1 MDPSPEGSIF
11 GRDRRRARRHPIHT
25 PAYASLSGSSQT
37 AVVELS
43 EIINISECG
52 VCIQASSQMK
62 INRLLPLCLDL
73 SATSSRLHVV
83 GHVIWSEPSG
93 KTGIRFPEISEPSRI
108 EFDRWIEANA
118 DAESATHEAT
128 PQPAESPERRAVAS
142 KPASSRAYTTLVNEW
157 AEMEKEVD
165 SCGPDLGPALHLIA
179 QRALTLTWA
188 SGTAIALINKLNPSE
203 MVCRARAGTDSP
215 EIGARLEAGAG
226 FSGECVLAGKAISC
240 DDTEYDS
247 RVDRKNCR
255 ALGVRSIVA
264 CPVKRGREIIGI
276 IEVFSPEPAAF
287 WANDITVL
295 QRLTTFVT
303 RAVQRAEHARAG
315 VLAFPAE
322 DEPAPEPSPKEN
334 QAESPTPLSDLEADT
349 TLRRR
354 IIFLVAAVAVV
365 MALIWF
371 LLPKI
376 ATFGSPSSN
385 LDSPYSAEADFSSEE
400 YSGMKF
406 IDLTKAAD
414 QDNPGAEY
422 ALAMRY
428 ATGEGIKQ
436 DYHQALQLFIRAADH
451 GNVRAQ
457 ARVASWFWAGRGA
470 PQDYSKAYYWA
481 LLAQAGGDE
490 SGSAIVQQTAPY
502 LSPAQIAAEHKEA
515 ENWLHSHHIGKAE

>member
-1 MDPSPEGSIF
+1 MEPSPEGSIF
-11 GRDRRRARRHPIHT
+11 GRDRRRARRHHVHT
-25 PAYASLSGSSQT
+25 PAYASLSGSAHA
-37 AVVELS
+37 AVVDLS
-43 EIINISECG
+43 EIINISDCG

-93 KTGIRFPEISEPSRI
+93 KTGIRFSEMSDASRA
-108 EFDRWIEANA
+108 EFDRWLDANEH
-118 DAESATHEAT
+118 AETAAHETVPQSPQSPAHHAAAT
-128 PQPAESPERRAVAS
+128 
-142 KPASSRAYTTLVNEW
+142 KPTASRAYTTLVNEW

-165 SCGPDLGPALHLIA
+165 SCGPDLDPALHLIA

-215 EIGARLEAGAG
+215 EIGSCLEAGAG
-226 FSGECVLAGKAISC
+226 FSGECVRTGIAISC

-255 ALGVRSIVA
+255 ALGIRSIVA
-264 CPVKRGREIIGI
+264 CPVKRNNEVIGI

-315 VLAFPAE
+315 VLAFPLE
-322 DEPAPEPSPKEN
+322 EEPALSPSQKEN
-334 QAESPTPLSDLEADT
+334 QAESPESLAIEGDT

-376 ATFGSPSSN
+376 ANFGSPSSSLN
-385 LDSPYSAEADFSSEE
+385 ASYSAEADSSPEE

-414 QDNPGAEY
+414 QGNAGAEY

-436 DYHQALQLFIRAADH
+436 DYHEALQLFIRAADH
-451 GNVRAQ
+451 GSVRAQ